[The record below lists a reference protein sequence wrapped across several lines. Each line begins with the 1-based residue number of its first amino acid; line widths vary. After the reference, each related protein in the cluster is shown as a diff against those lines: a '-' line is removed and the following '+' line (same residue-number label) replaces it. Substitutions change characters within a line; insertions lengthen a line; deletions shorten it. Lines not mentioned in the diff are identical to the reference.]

1 MNTESILKQYFDL
14 FKKMRNESQ
23 FNRKVELNMVT
34 QKFKEA
40 NGIVVI
46 PKQGGL
52 NGMSVILLNGIPS
65 GEIVP
70 KYSKDYETIKSF
82 SLLVYPES

>member
-1 MNTESILKQYFDL
+1 MNTETILKQYFDL

-23 FNRKVELNMVT
+23 FNRKVELNMAT

-82 SLLVYPES
+82 SLLVYPQS